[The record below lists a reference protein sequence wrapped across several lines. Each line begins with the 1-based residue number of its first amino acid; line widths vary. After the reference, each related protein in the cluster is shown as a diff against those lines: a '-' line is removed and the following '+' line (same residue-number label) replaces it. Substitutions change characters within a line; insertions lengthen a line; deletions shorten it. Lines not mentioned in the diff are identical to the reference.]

1 MSDDLF
7 DAGGA
12 ANASVRMNFMLFTL
26 LLSRN
31 IITAKEVR
39 LFFDEAVFSFEKEA
53 AGQEKSFA
61 AGARD
66 HLEMMLGA
74 LEDSSPEM
82 QADRTAP

>member
-12 ANASVRMNFMLFTL
+12 ANASVRMNFMLFKM
-26 LLSRN
+26 LLSSK

-39 LFFDEAVFSFEKEA
+39 LLFDEAILSFEKGI
-53 AGQEKSFA
+53 AGQEESFA
-61 AGARD
+61 ASARD

-82 QADRTAP
+82 QADRPAP